1 MRAAKTIVI
10 LCFTIFLLTGRLLA
24 QDKLG
29 GRIFENKTRISLAGI
44 KVENLKSHVIV
55 VSDAKGEF
63 SIKAT
68 VGDNICFSG
77 SAYKPDTLYVANLKY
92 LEVFLDL
99 QQNMLK
105 EVKVVTQE
113 IKTGSLSAP
122 AQTGL
127 FNSHT
132 VLYQTDANGN
142 PIGGIKIM
150 VPDWNK
156 DARKKKRDLQIAADE
171 QTKQQIAKVF
181 GPENIQK
188 YLPLKGQELAN
199 FIILYIPD
207 VGTYNSTGFNLT
219 LYLNSSYEEFLKM
232 PIEQRQSPTYFQ
244 LTK

>member
-1 MRAAKTIVI
+1 M
-10 LCFTIFLLTGRLLA
+10 
-24 QDKLG
+24 
-29 GRIFENKTRISLAGI
+29 
-44 KVENLKSHVIV
+44 
-55 VSDAKGEF
+55 
-63 SIKAT
+63 
-68 VGDNICFSG
+68 GDDICFSG

-113 IKTGSLSAP
+113 LKTGSLSAP

-156 DARKKKRDLQIAADE
+156 DAKKKKRDIQIAADE
-171 QTKQQIAKVF
+171 ETGKQIAKVF
-181 GPENIQK
+181 SPENIQK
-188 YLPLKGQELAN
+188 YVPLKGQELAN
-199 FIILYIPD
+199 FIILYSPD
-207 VGTYNSTGFNLT
+207 VATYNNKEFNLT

-232 PIEQRQSPTYFQ
+232 PLEQRQSTTYFQ